1 MLKGQDRTDLNGC
14 QIMEQIRRYVAFL
27 RFSRTTV
34 LQHLVHPSVL
44 SRVDVLNTR
53 GNSCPT
59 CALMLKARSTSY
71 SPVQA
76 SLLHIGAAER
86 RGVRGRICDHAG
98 TSERPLQATVC
109 AWNTVFRSGT
119 LCSSVE
125 QAARALEHLESVLRD
140 FRARNKHLRKGGP
153 TYGFR

>member
-14 QIMEQIRRYVAFL
+14 QIMEQIHRYVAFL

-44 SRVDVLNTR
+44 SRVDVLNPR
-53 GNSCPT
+53 GSSCPT
-59 CALMLKARSTSY
+59 CAFMLRARSISY
-71 SPVQA
+71 LPVHA

-98 TSERPLQATVC
+98 TTTSERLLQATVC

-125 QAARALEHLESVLRD
+125 QAARALERLESVLRD
-140 FRARNKHLRKGGP
+140 FRARNKH
-153 TYGFR
+153 